1 MVIPYSYPL
10 VGHVPRWLFD
20 RFGFLE
26 DCAASRLPI
35 IELKLGRRAYLL
47 NSPKDVGHVLDSC
60 HQNYVKNPRLE
71 DAAGKKLFGDSIQ
84 TQYGTPHQHQRR
96 QVQPALMRRAVAGF
110 IPQIVSTVDHGLQ
123 AWYGKE
129 IDLIERTL
137 WLVNCVLGRVLFD
150 LDFDGCDR
158 KFGEAIVLRRQQVN
172 RQFALGA
179 GLPGRRRQAK
189 TLQWLQERVDT
200 HIEARRRHPDRYADL
215 LALLVQ
221 RQGPLT
227 GPLIRDEAVGT
238 SGGYETIAAM
248 VIWTWYFLTQDPEIY
263 ARVQAEIESVLGQH
277 PPTEESLSQLTYTR
291 AVLSESLRLS
301 PPTWIF
307 VRVVCEAD
315 RLPSGTRLAPGTRL
329 YLSPYSL
336 HRHPDYFPAPH
347 RFDPERFC
355 NSQRPGFPKY
365 SYFPFGGGPR
375 VCIGQT
381 LAELSALLI
390 FVIMVQRLQLS
401 LLPGQSVAPRPHITL
416 LPGRCL
422 RMSVGPRR

>member
-1 MVIPYSYPL
+1 MVIPHSYPL

-71 DAAGKKLFGDSIQ
+71 NAAGKKLFGDSIQ

-172 RQFALGA
+172 RQFSLGP
-179 GLPGRRRQAK
+179 GLPGRRRQAH

-238 SGGYETIAAM
+238 SGGYETIGAM

-263 ARVQAEIESVLGQH
+263 ARVQAEIESVLGQY
-277 PPTEESLSQLTYTR
+277 PPHRGESLPADLYQGR
-291 AVLSESLRLS
+291 AQRIPAALSAHLD
-301 PPTWIF
+301 ICAGG
-307 VRVVCEAD
+307 VRGRPFAQ
-315 RLPSGTRLAPGTRL
+315 
-329 YLSPYSL
+329 
-336 HRHPDYFPAPH
+336 RHPACPWHPTLSVPLLPAP
-347 RFDPERFC
+347 P
-355 NSQRPGFPKY
+355 
-365 SYFPFGGGPR
+365 
-375 VCIGQT
+375 
-381 LAELSALLI
+381 
-390 FVIMVQRLQLS
+390 
-401 LLPGQSVAPRPHITL
+401 PRPF
-416 LPGRCL
+416 
-422 RMSVGPRR
+422 PRAPPV